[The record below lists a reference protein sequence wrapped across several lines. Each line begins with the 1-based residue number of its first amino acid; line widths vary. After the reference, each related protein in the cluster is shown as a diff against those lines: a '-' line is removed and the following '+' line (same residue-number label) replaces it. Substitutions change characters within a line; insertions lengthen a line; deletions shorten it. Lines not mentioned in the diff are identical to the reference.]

1 MQKWGGAVKAKL
13 TIRTIQGLQPQDK
26 PFEIF
31 DSELKGFLLRVE
43 PSGTMTF
50 YLAYTLDG
58 KRRRFKIGRGGRD
71 ALSPEQA
78 RDVARKKA
86 GEVANGTD
94 PQRQREQKRKAHATA
109 KVKTLG
115 GFIEHKYRPWVLA
128 ERKDAKATLKRLEAC
143 FGFLSDRPLK
153 DITAWDLQKWRSEQI
168 KAGKAKTTANR
179 DITTLRAVLSKAI
192 EWGDLEHHPLRK
204 LKQLRVDDDSRVRY
218 LTDDEEQRLM
228 AALDAREAKIR
239 TGRESGNEWR
249 RQRGLA
255 PLPPIP
261 ADGYVDHLKPMVLLA
276 LHTGLRRGE
285 LFHLEWSKVN
295 LSTKILTIAGDR
307 AKSGKT
313 RHLPLNSTALLVL
326 KTWRE
331 QSPGKNLV
339 FASFDKKG
347 NERPFTNV
355 QTAWEG
361 IVEAAKLEDFH
372 FHDLRHTFASRLVMA
387 GVDLNTVRE
396 LLGHGDMKMTLR
408 YAHLA
413 PEHKSAAVE
422 LLANGSSK

>member
-1 MQKWGGAVKAKL
+1 MKAKL
-13 TIRTIQGLQPQDK
+13 TVRTVQSLQPQEK
-26 PFEIF
+26 PFEVF
-31 DSELKGFLLRVE
+31 DTETKGFLLRVE
-43 PSGTMTF
+43 PTGSMTF

-86 GEVANGTD
+86 GEIANGLD
-94 PQRQREQKRKAHATA
+94 PQQQRVQKRKDHATA

-168 KAGKAKTTANR
+168 KAGKSKTTANR

-204 LKQLRVDDDSRVRY
+204 LKQLQVDDDSRVRY
-218 LTDDEEQRLM
+218 LTDDEEQLLM

-255 PLPPIP
+255 PRPAIP
-261 ADGYVDHLKPMVLLA
+261 TAGYVDHLKPMVLLA

-295 LSTKILTIAGDR
+295 LSTKTLTVVGDK

-313 RHLPLNSTALLVL
+313 RYLPLNSTAMSVL

-331 QSPGKNLV
+331 QTTGNSLV
-339 FASFDKKG
+339 FPGCDKKG
-347 NERPFTNV
+347 NEQPLSNI
-355 QTAWEG
+355 QTSWEN
-361 IVEAAKLEDFH
+361 ILEAAKLEDFH

-396 LLGHGDMKMTLR
+396 LLGHGDLKMTLR
-408 YAHLA
+408 YSHLA
-413 PEHKSAAVE
+413 PEHKAAAVE
-422 LLANGSSK
+422 LLATAGGK